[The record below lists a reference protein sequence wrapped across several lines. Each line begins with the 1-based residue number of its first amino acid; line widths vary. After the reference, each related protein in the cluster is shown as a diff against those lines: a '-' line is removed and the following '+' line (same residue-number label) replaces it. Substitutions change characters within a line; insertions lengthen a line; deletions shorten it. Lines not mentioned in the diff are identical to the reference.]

1 MSMPITSV
9 FDLETRARKRL
20 PTVIFDYVH
29 GGAGMELTLQRNQ
42 DDLCALA
49 LRQHDMRDV
58 SHREMSVKMVGDPAT
73 IPLAI
78 GPTGLAGLTWAN
90 GEVEE
95 AKAAEEF
102 GVPFCL
108 STMSICSIEDVAE
121 ATSRPFWFQL
131 YLMKERKVNESLVR
145 RAHDAGCSALVLT
158 LDLHVQG
165 KRWADAKNGLSVPP
179 RLTLHN
185 TMDILSHPGWLLS
198 MARSKRRTFGNLQ
211 GEIDQAK
218 DLSALTEWIEKQFD
232 PSFDLDTVKW
242 IRQLWDRKLILKGIM
257 HVDDARLAVDVGAD
271 AIIVSNHGGRQLD
284 GAPSSISVLPE
295 IVEAVGDKIEV
306 FFDGGIRTGGDIVK
320 AMGYGAHACLSG
332 RALLYGLAA
341 EGKEGVLCALKLLRE
356 ELSDCMAL
364 TGLSNLTHIDPDV
377 VTAQP
382 ALRPPGRP
390 GASGPAPHLQ
400 SAYR

>member
-1 MSMPITSV
+1 MGPITSV
-9 FDLETRARKRL
+9 FDLETMARKRL
-20 PTVIFDYVH
+20 PAVIFDYVH
-29 GGAGMELTLQRNQ
+29 GGAGMELTLQRNE

-58 SHREMSVKMVGDPAT
+58 SHRTMAVKMVGEPAE

-90 GEVEE
+90 GEVE
-95 AKAAEEF
+95 AARAAEQF

-131 YLMKERKVNESLVR
+131 YLMKDRKVNENLIH
-145 RAHDAGCSALVLT
+145 RAHAAGCSALILT

-185 TMDILSHPGWLLS
+185 TMDILSHPRWLVG
-198 MARSKRRTFGNLQ
+198 MARSRRRTFGNLQ
-211 GEIDQAK
+211 GEVQQAK
-218 DLSALTEWIEKQFD
+218 HLSALTQWIESQFD
-232 PSFDLDTVKW
+232 PSFDLETVKW
-242 IRQLWDRKLILKGIM
+242 VRKTWDRKLILKGIM
-257 HVDDARLAVDVGAD
+257 HVDDARLAVDAGAD

-295 IVEAVGDKIEV
+295 IADVVRDRIEV

-320 AMGYGAHACLSG
+320 ALGCGAHACLSG
-332 RALLYGLAA
+332 RAWLYGLAA
-341 EGKEGVLCALKLLRE
+341 HGREGVLCALRLLRE
-356 ELSDCMAL
+356 ELSDTMAL
-364 TGLSNLTHIDPDV
+364 TGLSNLQDMDPDLV
-377 VTAQP
+377 AM
-382 ALRPPGRP
+382 RPEHIRP
-390 GASGPAPHLQ
+390 VWQRNGNKRPNMAH
-400 SAYR
+400 

>member
-1 MSMPITSV
+1 MGPITSV
-9 FDLETRARKRL
+9 FDLEAMARKRL
-20 PTVIFDYVH
+20 PAVIFDYVH
-29 GGAGMELTLQRNQ
+29 GGAGLELTLQRNE
-42 DDLCALA
+42 DDLSALA

-58 SHREMSVKMVGDPAT
+58 SHRRMNVTMVGDYAE

-90 GEVEE
+90 GEVE
-95 AKAAEEF
+95 AALAAETF

-108 STMSICSIEDVAE
+108 STMSICSIEDVAR

-165 KRWADAKNGLSVPP
+165 KRWADAKNGLAVPP

-185 TMDILSHPGWLLS
+185 TMDILSHPRWLVG
-198 MARSKRRTFGNLQ
+198 MARSRRRTFGNLE
-211 GEIDQAK
+211 GEVSQAK
-218 DLSALTEWIEKQFD
+218 HLKALTEWIEAQFD
-232 PSFDLDTVKW
+232 PSFNVDTVKW
-242 IRQLWDRKLILKGIM
+242 VRQIWDRKLILKGIM
-257 HVDDARLAVDVGAD
+257 HPDDARLAVDLGAD

-295 IVEAVGDKIEV
+295 IADAVGDRIEV
-306 FFDGGIRTGGDIVK
+306 LFDGGIRTGGDIVK
-320 AMGYGAHACLSG
+320 ALGYGAHACLSG
-332 RALLYGLAA
+332 RAWLYGLAA
-341 EGKEGVLCALKLLRE
+341 QGRRGVLCALQLLQD
-356 ELSDCMAL
+356 ELSDTMAL
-364 TGLSNLTHIDPDV
+364 TGLSNLDEIDADL

-382 ALRPPGRP
+382 ALR
-390 GASGPAPHLQ
+390 GPARVSGRSQLQ
-400 SAYR
+400 SS